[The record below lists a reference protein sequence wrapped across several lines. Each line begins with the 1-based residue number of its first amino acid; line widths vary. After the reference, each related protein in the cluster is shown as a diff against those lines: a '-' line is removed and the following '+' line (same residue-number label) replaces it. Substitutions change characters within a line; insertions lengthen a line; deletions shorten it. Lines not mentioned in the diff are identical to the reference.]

1 MLLPEDQQV
10 TDTEADEGEDPRWE
24 LIRQLVEYKKFKDA
38 ALQLG
43 RREEEQSRMFP
54 RQGVDD
60 LLTDATEEVPLA
72 DVSIFDLINAFNSVL
87 KKATEREDF
96 REIVEEKFTV
106 SDKIEEILY
115 NMRDRSDMVFTE
127 VFARAQ
133 SRAEVVVTFL
143 ALLELI
149 RLKRLRVRQHESFG
163 EIHVT
168 KVM

>member
-1 MLLPEDQQV
+1 VLP
-10 TDTEADEGEDPRWE
+10 DTG
-24 LIRQLVEYKKFKDA
+24 
-38 ALQLG
+38 
-43 RREEEQSRMFP
+43 
-54 RQGVDD
+54 
-60 LLTDATEEVPLA
+60 EEVPMA
-72 DVSIFDLINAFNSVL
+72 EVSIFDLINAFNSVL

-149 RLKRLRVRQHESFG
+149 RLKRLRVRQVESFG

-168 KVM
+168 KVV